1 MTSPI
6 TNFRLGA
13 SDFMPFGRGLT
24 RPECV
29 WSDPDGIWVSDNA
42 AGGVAKVADD
52 GPQQLGSGI
61 REPNGFA
68 RRRNGAFV
76 VAGLEDHRLY
86 EVSPDGRT
94 RTLVERVDGCDLG
107 VVNCAW
113 VDSMDRV
120 WASVMT
126 PRTHWYDA
134 LNSGPEGYIFM
145 VDERGARIVAD
156 GLHLTNEVKLD
167 AQEGHLYAVESL
179 ARRIVRFPVR
189 ADGSLGARET
199 VGPADLGYGAFPDGF
214 AFDAD
219 GNIWLTLITRNAI
232 AIIDR
237 TGALHTVFEE
247 VNQAALTKLVD
258 AVGASRA
265 TRDLMAACFGPTLKL
280 PTSLAFGG
288 PDGRTA
294 YVGSLAGSTLATFRA
309 PVAGRGFT
317 ALNDPGNPRPERTV
331 NRPGTTG

>member
-1 MTSPI
+1 MSNPI
-6 TNFRLGA
+6 SDFRLGVN
-13 SDFMPFGRGLT
+13 DFTPFGHGLT

-29 WSDPDGIWVSDNA
+29 WTDGEGVWASDNSAGGIARVSDNGRA
-42 AGGVAKVADD
+42 T
-52 GPQQLGSGI
+52 LGSGI

-76 VAGLEDHRLY
+76 VAGLEDHQLF

-94 RTLVERVDGCDLG
+94 RVLVDRVDGVALG

-126 PRTHWYDA
+126 SRPHWYDA
-134 LNSGPEGYIFM
+134 LNAGPEGYIFM
-145 VDERGARIVAD
+145 VDDRGARIVAD

-167 AQEGHLYAVESL
+167 SDERYLYAVESL
-179 ARRIVRFPVR
+179 ARRVVRFPVH

-232 AIIDR
+232 AVIDR
-237 TGALHTVFEE
+237 NCELHTVFEE
-247 VNQAALTKLVD
+247 VNEAALKKLVD
-258 AVGASRA
+258 AVAASQASRE
-265 TRDLMAACFGPTLKL
+265 LMAACFAPTLKL

-288 PDGRTA
+288 SDGRTV
-294 YVGSLAGSTLATFRA
+294 YVGSLGGSTLATFRA
-309 PVAGRGFT
+309 PVAGAG
-317 ALNDPGNPRPERTV
+317 AS
-331 NRPGTTG
+331 RPGVLAASA